1 MTCACGML
9 LCLLLQVLRQL
20 DRHDEYVAFVRVFYS
35 HIRRAPVEVLYGWY
49 GESERAIESV

>member
-1 MTCACGML
+1 ML